1 MSFGLEVIV
10 LGLIFSY
17 FQPCQGGIKFRDGF
31 HKPRIYEKAP
41 AGTYVTTVYTFN
53 PEGSEGSLQ
62 DVSYTLIEVRDYA
75 YFQLDSSTGN
85 LSTKKTIDK
94 KAGDSYEIIIV
105 AIHQGETRLL
115 QMDIY
120 VTVYNTFIP
129 KFEKSLYRAE
139 LHTEVSGGTL
149 VLQVKANDKD
159 PVKYNKE
166 IYYTMER
173 NEASSYFALNE
184 NTGDILV
191 RKKLNN
197 APKKLLFRVFAEDG
211 GSPKRTSE
219 TFVEIVIKTISEPID
234 VTVGNTTETSVK
246 ICWKHPNYGQVNGYL
261 VRYHEAKRLD
271 ASPSQV
277 NLTTNASSVCTLLE
291 NVSPWTDY
299 QFRLYAWNM
308 NETGL
313 GSDIVPFG
321 TRPNFCAR
329 RIAVCR
335 NGKCQTINHQPGYI
349 CHCETGYYG
358 FNCDRFDPCSL
369 NPCENYGTCRNIS
382 DSMYECQCASGF
394 SGNSCNIFNPCAI
407 RPSPCQN
414 NGKCESKQT
423 HTYHCLC
430 SMGYYGSKCQ
440 YYDPCIS
447 SPCINGVCRNISDT
461 DFQCRCN
468 PGFTGK
474 LCETDF
480 NECSLNP
487 CENGGTCT
495 DGVNSYKCDCVSGY
509 RGRRCQHIIRCP
521 SEVITLKDK
530 GKFEW
535 KDTPHGKTAYL
546 DCPYGTISS
555 LNTTINTAKR
565 KCKLLEN
572 NTVVWGKMDTE
583 KCREKGFKIAED
595 IAGKL
600 KLMTEDPNNLNAEK
614 LASTAEQIQNV
625 VDYAVKDETIARSM
639 FSVISNVMA
648 VNQTVLDSGDQDG
661 TNTGKLV
668 EAIDKYL
675 SKVDLNEQGTISFET
690 ENVAIKATKVD
701 EKTEITRDLLTFSPS
716 YRHKDIRTR
725 RTSEGEEVEEM
736 FSSITLSSEV
746 ITLAQ
751 KQAKDAIRLKFTAF
765 KNNKFFRP
773 KRNCPKNSCSATDAL
788 LVTDCR
794 VIQASVNNV
803 RVTNLTDPVEYWIPT
818 SPNLP
823 ILCVYWNNEEK
834 VWSTDGLWSNQT
846 DNYTLCFSNHL
857 TAFSILLD
865 PEPNTNVSDEH
876 QKALSLISYIGC
888 GLSVFG
894 LFLTIITYSL
904 FRCLNRDHSGKI
916 LLNLCISMLLM
927 NLSFLANSIPFFR
940 KELCTI
946 SAIFIHYF
954 VLTTLSWMCVEAINI
969 YQLLIHVF
977 ASVETRFMLKRFIVA
992 WGIPFIIVAITAGIN
1007 VKYYK
1012 NPNEYCMLSPENPY
1026 VYYISL
1032 LGPSCL
1038 ILSVN
1043 LIVFIMVSRVLF
1055 TPRMNSKPGA
1065 TKKRGTVTIA
1075 QIRGAFTVMVLLGIT
1090 WVFGAL
1096 AVKQL
1101 KLIFQY
1107 IFCIANSLQGLLI
1120 FIVRCLLYPEARCA
1134 WKQLIS
1140 TGTLKRHRGVS
1151 PPGGSWYANS
1161 NSSQKQNGCS
1171 TSSRLNSSENTNAI
1185 VFNTNYWNSEKESS
1199 RSLPLKFPCL
1209 GTVTTAKNNV
1219 QQKEPKRKSNNTG
1232 LYGTTYA
1239 RNSRDLPPPLNDP
1252 TIVYIDEEEQ
1262 EKVLDN
1268 SHPSDVYKSLL
1279 ERPDYFSQ
1287 ELEKRNTL
1295 QRTVTTFLTGR
1306 EGQRD
1311 TPTASLLAESPHTEQ
1326 SSVAESPAPTE
1337 QMPQTR
1343 NEKKKLSVKSK
1354 ESNEDNR
1361 NEITTQTR
1369 MDSTEERTEL

>member
-219 TFVEIVIKTISEPID
+219 TFVEIVIKTIS
-234 VTVGNTTETSVK
+234 V
-246 ICWKHPNYGQVNGYL
+246 
-261 VRYHEAKRLD
+261 
-271 ASPSQV
+271 
-277 NLTTNASSVCTLLE
+277 
-291 NVSPWTDY
+291 
-299 QFRLYAWNM
+299 
-308 NETGL
+308 
-313 GSDIVPFG
+313 
-321 TRPNFCAR
+321 CAR

>member
-1 MSFGLEVIV
+1 MSYGLGVIV
-10 LGLIFSY
+10 LGLICSY
-17 FQPCQGGIKFRDGF
+17 FQPCRGGIKFRDGF

-41 AGTYVTTVYTFN
+41 PGTYVTTVFTYN
-53 PEGSEGSLQ
+53 PDGPLQ
-62 DVSYTLIEVRDYA
+62 EVTYTLIEIRDSA

-105 AIHQGETRLL
+105 AMHQGKTRLL

-120 VTVYNTFIP
+120 VTVFNTFTP
-129 KFEKSLYRAE
+129 KFENPLYRAE
-139 LHTEVSGGTL
+139 LHTEVTGGTL

-159 PVKYNKE
+159 PIKYNKE
-166 IYYTMER
+166 IYYSIER
-173 NEASSYFALNE
+173 NEASSYFVLNE
-184 NTGDILV
+184 NTGDLFV
-191 RKKLNN
+191 LRKLND

-219 TFVEIVIKTISEPID
+219 TFVEILIKTVSEPID
-234 VTVGNTTETSVK
+234 ITVGNTTETSVA
-246 ICWKHPNYGQVNGYL
+246 ICWKRPNYGQVNGYL
-261 VRYHEAKRLD
+261 IRYHEVKRLD

-277 NLTTNASSVCTLLE
+277 NLTTNASSICKVLE

-313 GSDIVPFG
+313 GSDIVRFG
-321 TRPNFCAR
+321 TRPNFCER
-329 RIAVCR
+329 RIAVCK
-335 NGKCQTINHQPGYI
+335 NGECQSINHQPGYI
-349 CHCETGYYG
+349 CHCKTGYYG
-358 FNCDRFDPCSL
+358 FNCDKFDPCSL

-382 DSMYECQCASGF
+382 SSVYECQCASGF
-394 SGNSCNIFNPCAI
+394 SGNSCNIFNPCEI
-407 RPSPCQN
+407 HPSPCQN

-430 SMGYYGSKCQ
+430 SSGYYGSKCQ
-440 YYDPCIS
+440 YYNPCVS
-447 SPCINGVCRNISDT
+447 SPCVKGVCRNLSDT
-461 DFQCRCN
+461 DFQCKCN
-468 PGFTGK
+468 PGYTGK

-495 DGVNSYKCDCVSGY
+495 DGVNSYKCDCLSGY
-509 RGRRCQHIIRCP
+509 KGRRCQHIIRCP
-521 SEVITLKDK
+521 SEVLFNKK

-555 LNTTINTAKR
+555 YNRTGYKAKR
-565 KCKLLEN
+565 KCKLIEN
-572 NTVVWGKMDTE
+572 NTVLWEIMETE
-583 KCREKGFKIAED
+583 KCREEGYKLAED
-595 IAGKL
+595 ITGQL
-600 KLMTEDPNNLNAEK
+600 QELTGDPNNITAEK
-614 LASTAEQIQNV
+614 LANTAEKIHEV
-625 VDYAVKDETIARSM
+625 VKFAVKDKEIAENM
-639 FSVISNVMA
+639 LIVISNVMA
-648 VNQTVLDSGDQDG
+648 VNQSVLDSGDQDG
-661 TNTGKLV
+661 NNTGKLV
-668 EAIDKYL
+668 QAIDRYL
-675 SKVDLNEQGTISFET
+675 SEVDLNEHGGTIALNT
-690 ENVAIKATKVD
+690 ENIAIKASNID
-701 EKTEITRDLLTFSPS
+701 ERTEITRDMLTFSP
-716 YRHKDIRTR
+716 YYKNPQQRNFRFR
-725 RTSEGEEVEEM
+725 RSGKGGTEDTAA
-736 FSSITLSSEV
+736 SITLSSEA

-751 KQAKDAIRLKFTAF
+751 KQIKDPIRLKFSAF
-765 KNNKFFRP
+765 RNDKFFHP
-773 KRNCPKNSCSATDAL
+773 KRNCPKNSCSTTEAL
-788 LVTDCR
+788 FER
-794 VIQASVNNV
+794 NVIEASINDMIIY
-803 RVTNLTDPVEYWIPT
+803 NLTEPIEYWISTPN
-818 SPNLP
+818 NLP
-823 ILCVYWNNEEK
+823 VLCVYWNKQDRE
-834 VWSTDGLWSNQT
+834 WSMEGLWSNQT

-857 TAFSILLD
+857 TAFSILFD
-865 PEPNTNVSDEH
+865 PDPDMNIPEVH

-894 LFLTIITYSL
+894 LLLTILTYSL

-916 LLNLCISMLLM
+916 LLNLCFSMLLM
-927 NLSFLANSIPFFR
+927 NLSFLANSIPYFR

-977 ASVETRFMLKRFIVA
+977 ASAETRFMLKRFIFA
-992 WGIPFIIVAITAGIN
+992 WGIPFVIVAVTAGIN
-1007 VKYYK
+1007 LKHYD
-1012 NPNEYCMLSPENPY
+1012 NPNEYCMLSPANPY

-1038 ILSVN
+1038 ILFVN

-1065 TKKRGTVTIA
+1065 TKKKGTVTIA

-1101 KLIFQY
+1101 KLVFQY
-1107 IFCIANSLQGLLI
+1107 VFCIANSLQGLLI

-1134 WKQLIS
+1134 WKQLIT
-1140 TGTLKRHRGVS
+1140 TGTLKRHRGVL

-1171 TSSRLNSSENTNAI
+1171 TSSRVNSSENTGAI
-1185 VFNTNYWNSEKESS
+1185 VFNTNYWNSDKES

-1209 GTVTTAKNNV
+1209 GTATNVKNNNLP
-1219 QQKEPKRKSNNTG
+1219 KEQKRKSSSTG
-1232 LYGTTYA
+1232 LYGNSYA
-1239 RNSRDLPPPLNDP
+1239 RNSRDLSPPINDP

-1262 EKVLDN
+1262 EKALDS

-1311 TPTASLLAESPHTEQ
+1311 TPTSSLLAESPHTEQ

-1337 QMPQTR
+1337 QMSQSR
-1343 NEKKKLSVKSK
+1343 NDKKKLSFKSK
-1354 ESNEDNR
+1354 EPSEDKR
-1361 NEITTQTR
+1361 NETKTQPR